1 MALILGTVLAVGAFG
16 VAVAQT
22 GSGGTGQAV
31 QDYGQA
37 FLDKLAQ
44 ILGIERSRL
53 DSAMRQA
60 NLQVID
66 QAEQNGDLSRN
77 QADALRERAALGPA
91 PGWFGMGPWHGGW
104 GHRGWGRGYWGG
116 KVLWNNQIL
125 DAAASA
131 LGMTR
136 DDLLTE
142 LRNGKTLGEVAD
154 ARNVDRQ
161 RVRDAVTAA
170 YKARLDAAVQEGGLT
185 QAQADRLL
193 QRFQDADVL
202 NAGLGG
208 CRGWW
213 KGGTGGGSSG
223 GTGDSGT
230 TGTANSL

>member
-1 MALILGTVLAVGAFG
+1 MALVLGAVLAVGAFG
-16 VAVAQT
+16 VAAAQT
-22 GSGGTGQAV
+22 GGGATGQTV
-31 QDYGQA
+31 QDYGQS

-53 DSAMRQA
+53 DSAIRQA
-60 NLQVID
+60 DLQVID

-91 PGWFGMGPWHGGW
+91 PGWFGMGRWHGGW
-104 GHRGWGRGYWGG
+104 GHHGWRGGRWAG

-131 LGMTR
+131 LGMAR

-161 RVRDAVTAA
+161 KVRDAVTAA
-170 YKARLDAAVQEGGLT
+170 YKGRLDAAVQEGGLT

-202 NAGLGG
+202 SAGLGG

-213 KGGTGGGSSG
+213 KGGSGGGSAGGSG
-223 GTGDSGT
+223 DTGT
-230 TGTANSL
+230 TGTSNSL